1 MYKFS
6 QRPLT
11 DHKATGT
18 KELSPTV
25 AVIRCTWCCYCSL
38 EMLMLKIKGNVDV
51 YVEVA
56 VNDDMLKV
64 TILVFEIQNNSK

>member
-1 MYKFS
+1 
-6 QRPLT
+6 
-11 DHKATGT
+11 
-18 KELSPTV
+18 
-25 AVIRCTWCCYCSL
+25 
-38 EMLMLKIKGNVDV
+38 MLKIKGNVDV